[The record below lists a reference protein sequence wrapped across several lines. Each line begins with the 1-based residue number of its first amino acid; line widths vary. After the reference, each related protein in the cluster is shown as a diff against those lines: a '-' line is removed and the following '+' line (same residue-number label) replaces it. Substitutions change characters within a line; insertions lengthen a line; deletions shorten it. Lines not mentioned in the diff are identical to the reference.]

1 MTKQCPE
8 CNITWEMKESI
19 YEFFLNQHGDSIKA
33 YHDAKLYGDSAE
45 DPKHFSINV
54 VGVEDPSKYDGVS
67 FWLCTNCQRLFDR
80 WTMEEVKNEDN

>member
-1 MTKQCPE
+1 MNKHCPE
-8 CNITWEMKESI
+8 CNITWEQEETI
-19 YEFFLNQHGDSIKA
+19 YEFFLNQHGDKEKA
-33 YHDAKLYGDSAE
+33 MKTASLYGHTEE

-67 FWLCTNCQRLFDR
+67 YYKCTNCQRLFDR

>member
-1 MTKQCPE
+1 MNKNCPE
-8 CNITWEMKESI
+8 CNITWEQGETI
-19 YEFFLNQHGDSIKA
+19 YEFFLNQHGDKERAMETAS
-33 YHDAKLYGDSAE
+33 HYGHTEE

>member
-1 MTKQCPE
+1 MNKHCPE
-8 CNITWEMKESI
+8 CNITWEQEETI
-19 YEFFLNQHGDSIKA
+19 YEFFLNQHGDKEKA
-33 YHDAKLYGDSAE
+33 MKTASLYGHTEE

-80 WTMEEVKNEDN
+80 WTMEDLEDED